1 MAPPSYSDLFSIE
14 GKTALVTGASSGIG
28 SRFSVFLASQG
39 ASVVVAARR
48 KDKLHD
54 VVQEI
59 EKAGG
64 KAKAVELDV
73 SANQESIK
81 RSVDEA
87 WAAFGKLDI
96 LVNNAGLG
104 GGEGV
109 LKDSQETFDAL
120 FNTNVRGVYFTTQA
134 VARLMVDHDLSG
146 RIVNTSSI
154 AGAEMVMAGWAI
166 YAASKAAVIQLTRA
180 MAVELAPKGI
190 NVNSIA
196 PGVFPSELTSSVVG
210 TESAKLVQRAVPAR
224 RYGDTETD
232 LMGALLLLVS
242 EKASRYIVGVT
253 IPVDGGH
260 SLYTMDL
267 ANPTAIFDE

>member
-1 MAPPSYSDLFSIE
+1 MAPPDYKDLFSIK

-48 KDKLHD
+48 KDKLQD
-54 VVQEI
+54 LVLEI
-59 EKAGG
+59 EKSGG

-73 SANQESIK
+73 SADQESIK
-81 RSVDEA
+81 RSVDDA

-96 LVNNAGLG
+96 LVNNAGYG
-104 GGEGV
+104 GGEGI
-109 LKDSQETFDAL
+109 LKDSQEKFDAI
-120 FNTNVRGVYFTTQA
+120 FHTNVRGLYFTAQA
-134 VARLMVDHDLSG
+134 VAKLMVDHDISG

-154 AGAEMVMAGWAI
+154 AGGEVIQVGHAI

-196 PGVFPSELTSSVVG
+196 PGVFPSEMTSEVVG
-210 TESAKLVQRAVPAR
+210 SESAKQVQRAIPAR

-232 LMGALLLLVS
+232 MMGVLLLLVS
-242 EKASRYIVGVT
+242 EKASQYIVGVT

-260 SLYTMDL
+260 SLYTMSL
-267 ANPTAIFDE
+267 SNPTAIFEE

>member
-1 MAPPSYSDLFSIE
+1 MAPPDYSDLFSIK

-48 KDKLHD
+48 KDKLQD
-54 VVQEI
+54 LVQEI

-73 SANQESIK
+73 SADQESIK

-96 LVNNAGLG
+96 LVNNAGYG
-104 GGEGV
+104 GGEGI
-109 LKDSQETFDAL
+109 LKDSQEKFDAI
-120 FNTNVRGVYFTTQA
+120 FNTNVRGLYFTAQA
-134 VARLMVDHDLSG
+134 VAKLMVDHDVSG

-154 AGAEMVMAGWAI
+154 AGAEVIQVGHAI

-196 PGVFPSELTSSVVG
+196 PGVFPSEMTSQVVG
-210 TESAKLVQRAVPAR
+210 SESAKQVQRAIPAR
-224 RYGDTETD
+224 RYGDTEKD
-232 LMGALLLLVS
+232 IMGVLLLLVS
-242 EKASRYIVGVT
+242 EKASQYIVGVT

-267 ANPTAIFDE
+267 SNPTAIFEE